1 MILIVIGIALL
12 GLALI
17 PLTVIGLGILGTLFI
32 NGAELEKD
40 N

>member
-1 MILIVIGIALL
+1 MIGIILVAA
-12 GLALI
+12 GLAIIIL
-17 PLTVIGLGILGTLFI
+17 PLLTIGLGILGSLFI

>member
-1 MILIVIGIALL
+1 VILIVIGIALL